1 MKNIRTYIYWLAGMV
16 VLLTGRSGYAQEAPL
31 SLKDFFIRYAQV
43 RSQMHQIGAEAML
56 SEFFDPRMTGARADY
71 DINNQ
76 LKITKLD
83 YKSTQ
88 ERYLSELESGI
99 ITQIKPVKILH
110 ESVKDNKGLLTAIN
124 EQSKIKDGQVLEKHT
139 VIYTMLLLPDEQR
152 KWKIYNYTATYLI
165 DEKNKGLCT
174 CELYNSSNGNIA
186 SRLIY
191 PEGESMTTALDY
203 FSFNSATKTIT
214 ASNGQSY
221 YWDGST
227 VSTPDKKHQLG
238 AAKTAK
244 DAITL
249 IILKDLYSKF
259 CTEIR
264 LK

>member
-1 MKNIRTYIYWLAGMV
+1 MKNIYTHICWLAGAI
-16 VLLTGRSGYAQEAPL
+16 LLIMSRPVYAQEAPL
-31 SLKDFFIRYAQV
+31 SLKEFFTRYAQV

-56 SEFFDPRMTGARADY
+56 NEFFDPRMTGSRTDY

-76 LKITKLD
+76 FKITKLD

-88 ERYLSELESGI
+88 ERYLSEMESGT
-99 ITQIKPVKILH
+99 ITQITPVKILH

-124 EQSKIKDGQVLEKHT
+124 EQAKIKDGQVLEKHT
-139 VIYTMLLLPDEQR
+139 VIYTMMLLLDDQR

-186 SRLIY
+186 SRVIY
-191 PEGESMTTALDY
+191 PEGESMTTVLDY
-203 FSFNSATKTIT
+203 FSFSSVTKTIT
-214 ASNGQSY
+214 TSNGQSY
-221 YWDGST
+221 YWDGGT
-227 VSTPDKKHQLG
+227 VSTPDKKRQLG
-238 AAKTAK
+238 VAKTAK
-244 DAITL
+244 EAITL